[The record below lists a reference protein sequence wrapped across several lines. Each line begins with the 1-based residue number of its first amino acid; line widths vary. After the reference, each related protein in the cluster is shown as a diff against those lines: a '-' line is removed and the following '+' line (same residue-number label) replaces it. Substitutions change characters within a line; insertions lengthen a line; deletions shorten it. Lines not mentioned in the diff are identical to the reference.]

1 MEARRTPARWTY
13 AEFARLPND
22 SGTRHEV
29 IAGELVVTP
38 SPGTRH
44 QRIVT
49 NLIAMLAPFIRANEL
64 GWIFPGP
71 IDVLFAEGDYL
82 TPDLVFV
89 RRERRGIVSDRGIEG
104 APDLVVEIASPSTA
118 GRDRGLKRERYAHF
132 GVPEYW
138 VVDPDA
144 RRIERWRFAVDLAEP
159 EVAHERLLWEPIPD
173 GPALEVPVREIT
185 SDLDE

>member
-13 AEFARLPND
+13 AEFARLPSD
-22 SGTRHEV
+22 TGERHEV

-38 SPGTRH
+38 APGTRH
-44 QRIVT
+44 QRIVA
-49 NLIAMLAPFIRANEL
+49 NLVALLEPFVRANEL

-82 TPDLVFV
+82 EPDLVFV
-89 RRERRGIVSDRGIEG
+89 RRERRGILSDRGIEG

-144 RRIERWRFAVDLAEP
+144 RQIERWRLALDPAKP
-159 EVAHERLLWEPIPD
+159 EVAHELLVWQPILTA
-173 GPALEVPVREIT
+173 PALEVSVREIVA
-185 SDLDE
+185 DLDE